1 MSEDELR
8 SNGMRRS
15 VAVMLGV
22 VTLATLLYG
31 CGKTSS
37 PVDKQDEREG
47 AGQAETTAPEPTD
60 PLLWQRVRQGASGA
74 VRGRL

>member
-8 SNGMRRS
+8 SSGMRRS
-15 VAVMLGV
+15 LAVMLSV

-31 CGKTSS
+31 CGKTNS
-37 PVDKQDEREG
+37 PGEKQDEREG

-60 PLLWQRVRQGASGA
+60 STPSSGSVSGKEQA
-74 VRGRL
+74 AQS